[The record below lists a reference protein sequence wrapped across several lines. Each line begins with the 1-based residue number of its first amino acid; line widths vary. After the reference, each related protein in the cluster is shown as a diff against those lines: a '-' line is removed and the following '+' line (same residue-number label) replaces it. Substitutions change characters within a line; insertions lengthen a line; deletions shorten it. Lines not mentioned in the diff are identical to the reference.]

1 MNNRSLTLV
10 LLAGA
15 SVALGACVGSDAG
28 LYRDAGL
35 TPTSRYALRVEPDM
49 DRIALSVREGDLS
62 ANQRTAV
69 ASLAARY
76 RNSAQEGLV
85 IEVPQGND
93 PVALRSAGHI
103 RAALEG
109 AGVAS
114 NHISLASYSA
124 PDGRAPVLAGFR
136 TIVASVPRCGSEWGN
151 LGRTGE
157 NTVASNFGCA
167 VNSNLAAQIAEPRD
181 IVAPR
186 AMTPPNAQRRSVV
199 FEAYRQGQ
207 PTSAARE
214 AMLADSEVSQAVN

>member
-1 MNNRSLTLV
+1 MKNRSLTLV

-35 TPTSRYALRVEPDM
+35 TPTSRYALRVEPDL
-49 DRIALSVREGDLS
+49 DRIALAVRDGDLS
-62 ANQRTAV
+62 VNQRNAV

-93 PVALRSAGHI
+93 PVALRSAGNI

-124 PDGRAPVLAGFR
+124 PDSRAPVLAGFR
-136 TIVASVPRCGSEWGN
+136 TVVASVPRCGAEWGN
-151 LGRTGE
+151 LARTGE

-167 VNSNLAAQIAEPRD
+167 VNANLAAQIADPRD

-186 AMTPPNAQRRSVV
+186 AMTPPNAQRRTVV

-207 PTSAARE
+207 VTSAARE